1 MQIKKAIDSVPGG
14 LMIIPLFLGVLTN
27 TFFPEALKI
36 GGFTTAMFSSSGA
49 LPILGVFLVC
59 VGSQLSFDLAPKALK
74 KGVILTTA
82 KYAIGVA
89 IGLGV
94 GKFLADG
101 SLLGLTPLA
110 IIAAMTNSN
119 GGMYSALSGE
129 YGDQTDVGAVS
140 VLSLNDGP
148 FFTMIALGAS
158 GFAAIPW
165 MAFVAVAFP
174 ICLGMVLGNLDPEMR
189 KFLGQGEKLMIL
201 FFSFPLGAG
210 MDLHNVVK
218 AGGAGVLLGVMT
230 VVLTGFG
237 GYFALKLFRER
248 PLCGMAE
255 GSTAGNAVGT
265 PLAIAAVDP
274 TLQSLV
280 PTATAQVAAACITT
294 AILCP
299 VLVVMWNKYLTAK
312 GSPYAKQPK
321 PPSESTLAPTP
332 PD

>member
-1 MQIKKAIDSVPGG
+1 MQIKKAIDRVPGG

-36 GGFTTAMFSSSGA
+36 GGFTTAMFSRTGA
-49 LPILGVFLVC
+49 LPILSVFLVC

-74 KGVILTTA
+74 KGVILTGS
-82 KYAIGVA
+82 KYAIGVI

-110 IIAAMTNSN
+110 IVAAMTNSN
-119 GGMYSALSGE
+119 GGMYTALAAE
-129 YGDQTDVGAVS
+129 YGDQTDVGAIS

-174 ICLGMVLGNLDPEMR
+174 IVLGMVLGNLDPEMR
-189 KFLGQGEKLMIL
+189 KFMGQGEKLMIL

-210 MDLHNVVK
+210 MNLNDIVT
-218 AGGAGVLLGVMT
+218 AGGPGVLLGVMT
-230 VVLTGFG
+230 AVLTGFG
-237 GYFALKLFRER
+237 GYYAMRLFRER
-248 PLCGMAE
+248 PLCGLAE

-280 PTATAQVAAACITT
+280 PIATAQVAAACITT

-299 VLVVMWNKYLTAK
+299 LMVVMMNKYLESK
-312 GSPYAKQPK
+312 GSPYARQAK
-321 PPSESTLAPTP
+321 TP
-332 PD
+332 PGGGTAGAV

>member
-1 MQIKKAIDSVPGG
+1 MQIKKSIDKVPGG
-14 LMIIPLFLGVLTN
+14 LMIIPLLLGVLTN

-74 KGVILTTA
+74 KGVILTAT

-89 IGLGV
+89 VGFGV
-94 GKFLADG
+94 GKFMVDG
-101 SLLGLTPLA
+101 TLLGLTPLA

-119 GGMYSALSGE
+119 GGLYSALSGE
-129 YGDQTDVGAVS
+129 YGDETDVGAVS

-148 FFTMIALGAS
+148 FFTMVALGAA
-158 GFAAIPW
+158 GFASIPW
-165 MAFVAVAFP
+165 QAFVSVAFP

-189 KFLGQGEKLMIL
+189 KFLGQGEKLMIF

-210 MDLHNVVK
+210 MNLGNLVT
-218 AGGAGVLLGVMT
+218 AGASGILLGVLT
-230 VVLTGFG
+230 AVLTGFG
-237 GYFALKLFRER
+237 GYFMLKLFRER
-248 PLCGMAE
+248 PLCGLAE

-274 TLQSLV
+274 TFQAIV
-280 PTATAQVAAACITT
+280 PVATAQVAASCIVC
-294 AILCP
+294 AFLCP
-299 VLVVMWNKYLTAK
+299 LIVVTMNQYLVKK
-312 GSPYAKQPK
+312 GSPYARQEKIPAA
-321 PPSESTLAPTP
+321 STADLV
-332 PD
+332 

>member
-14 LMIIPLFLGVLTN
+14 LMIIPLFLGVLVN

-59 VGSQLSFDLAPKALK
+59 VGSQLSFSLAPKALK
-74 KGVILTTA
+74 KGVILTVV
-82 KYAIGVA
+82 KYAVGVA
-89 IGLGV
+89 VGLGV
-94 GKFLADG
+94 GKFLSGGA
-101 SLLGLTPLA
+101 LWGLTPLA
-110 IIAAMTNSN
+110 IVAAMTNSN
-119 GGMYSALSGE
+119 GGLYSALSGE
-129 YGDQTDVGAVS
+129 YGDGTDVSAVA

-148 FFTMIALGAS
+148 FFTMVALGAA
-158 GFAAIPW
+158 GFANIPL

-174 ICLGMVLGNLDPEMR
+174 IVLGMVLGNLDPEMR

-210 MDLHNVVK
+210 MDLHKVVT
-218 AGGAGVLLGVMT
+218 AGVPGVLLGVMT
-230 VVLTGFG
+230 VVLTGFA

-248 PLCGMAE
+248 PLCGLAE

-265 PLAIAAVDP
+265 PLALATADP
-274 TLQSLV
+274 TLM
-280 PTATAQVAAACITT
+280 PIKDEATAQVAAACITT

-299 VLVVMWNKYLTAK
+299 LLITFWNKYLTSK
-312 GSPYAKQPK
+312 GSPYAKQVK
-321 PPSESTLAPTP
+321 AAPGSSP
-332 PD
+332 GS